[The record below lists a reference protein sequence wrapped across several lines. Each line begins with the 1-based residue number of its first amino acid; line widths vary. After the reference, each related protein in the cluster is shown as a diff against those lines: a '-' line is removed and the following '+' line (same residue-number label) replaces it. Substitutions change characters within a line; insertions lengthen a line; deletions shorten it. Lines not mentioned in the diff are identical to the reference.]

1 LEPPRSEDE
10 IEIPPQDLSCE
21 QSAGS
26 LVFCTEQLI
35 PTTSPA
41 RPLRQ
46 WRGVIGEARNIRDL
60 AFGPKTAG
68 PLLSRTSPT
77 VAGTKRRIQNT
88 SSESTRRL
96 RRRTTAVGS
105 VWLKRCLDPK
115 YLDGR
120 ATAAPVKGFPVK
132 GFGCRPTATAR
143 QAPGPASE
151 SLQGRNPREVGSEG
165 ASGAMGIWPRRPGL
179 RWWDQG
185 LALLITAVGERVW
198 IGCGTGSG
206 TRQR

>member
-1 LEPPRSEDE
+1 MTVASGKVLVFVVGSYRDCLQRWLTARSCQLGR
-10 IEIPPQDLSCE
+10 ISRRGSYCGDLV
-21 QSAGS
+21 

-88 SSESTRRL
+88 SEEPRAYVFLVVSMDSR
-96 RRRTTAVGS
+96 
-105 VWLKRCLDPK
+105 P
-115 YLDGR
+115 
-120 ATAAPVKGFPVK
+120 ATAALDGWKAQK
-132 GFGCRPTATAR
+132 NRANAA
-143 QAPGPASE
+143 Q
-151 SLQGRNPREVGSEG
+151 
-165 ASGAMGIWPRRPGL
+165 I
-179 RWWDQG
+179 
-185 LALLITAVGERVW
+185 
-198 IGCGTGSG
+198 
-206 TRQR
+206 